1 MTPVEFF
8 EFDILTL
15 VSCGEKESNSLLILG
30 IRLIVLMGQEG
41 LSYSVVVQPGDL
53 KRTRKILR
61 NVDTSRITP
70 SERHSID

>member
-1 MTPVEFF
+1 MMPVEFE

-30 IRLIVLMGQEG
+30 IRLIVLMGHKG